1 MTTMTANATTKT
13 ATAKTATAKAATAHR
28 VLAPGPSARTFR
40 AADGSL
46 VTPPDDWACLPPGD
60 AALTRRVKA
69 AGPCFTVEEKKG
81 NKTFSRGLWAPAETI
96 AAHRATLMVERQD
109 PAYAV
114 RLAQGRAR
122 RERAQEQYEDDFEE
136 AVVDFLAFHGR
147 HAVLAATLA
156 RRVTAHAVPVG
167 SGTVARTQRIPV
179 SERAEA
185 AVIAWLRH
193 QTTAYDHMHIPR
205 EKGARREVRRMLAE
219 QSRRLL
225 EKYRRGDDVDGASCP
240 LQSALVRHSPG

>member
-1 MTTMTANATTKT
+1 MTTKKTATTKT
-13 ATAKTATAKAATAHR
+13 STTKAATTHLE
-28 VLAPGPSARTFR
+28 VSPGPAARTFVTR
-40 AADGSL
+40 DGR
-46 VTPPDDWACLPPGD
+46 TITAPEGWACLAPGD

-69 AGPCFTVEEKKG
+69 AGPCFTVVEKRG
-81 NKTFSRGLWAPAETI
+81 NKTFSRGLWADAATI
-96 AAHRATLMVERQD
+96 ATHRAALVEERKD

-136 AVVDFLAFHGR
+136 AVVDFLAFHVR

-179 SERAEA
+179 EERAEV

>member
-1 MTTMTANATTKT
+1 MTTTPTTTKK
-13 ATAKTATAKAATAHR
+13 KTKTTTHLE
-28 VLAPGPSARTFR
+28 VSPGPGARTFVTR
-40 AADGSL
+40 DGRTL
-46 VTPPDDWACLPPGD
+46 TAPEGWVCLPPGD

-69 AGPCFTVEEKKG
+69 AGPCFTVVEKRG
-81 NKTFSRGLWAPAETI
+81 NKTFSRGLWADAATI
-96 AAHRATLMVERQD
+96 ATHRATLVEERKD

-122 RERAQEQYEDDFEE
+122 RARAQEEYEDDFEE
-136 AVVDFLAFHGR
+136 AVVDFLAFHVR

-156 RRVTAHAVPVG
+156 RRVTAHATPVG

-179 SERAEA
+179 AERAEA

-219 QSRRLL
+219 RSRRLL
-225 EKYRRGDDVDGASCP
+225 EQYRRGDDVDAATCP
-240 LQSALVRHSPG
+240 LQQALRPEAKVVRHG

>member
-1 MTTMTANATTKT
+1 MTTTKT
-13 ATAKTATAKAATAHR
+13 TTTTTKKKTTTTTAKTATHLE
-28 VLAPGPSARTFR
+28 VSPGPGARTFVTR
-40 AADGSL
+40 DGR
-46 VTPPDDWACLPPGD
+46 TITAPEGWACLPPGD

-69 AGPCFTVEEKKG
+69 AGPCFTVVEKKG
-81 NKTFSRGLWAPAETI
+81 NKTFSRGLWADAATI
-96 AAHRATLMVERQD
+96 ATHRAALMVERQD

-136 AVVDFLAFHGR
+136 AVVDFLAFDGR

-179 SERAEA
+179 EERAEA

-225 EKYRRGDDVDGASCP
+225 EKYRRGDDVDAASCP
-240 LQSALVRHSPG
+240 LQSALVRDRAG

>member
-1 MTTMTANATTKT
+1 MATKTKT
-13 ATAKTATAKAATAHR
+13 ATTTTTANPQHR
-28 VLAPGPSARTFR
+28 EVSPGPNARTFR

-46 VTPPDDWACLPPGD
+46 VTAPADWACLPPGD

-69 AGPCFTVEEKKG
+69 AGPCFTVVEKKG
-81 NKTFSRGLWAPAETI
+81 RKTFSHGLWAPAATI
-96 AAHRATLMVERQD
+96 ATHRAALVQERAD

-156 RRVTAHAVPVG
+156 RRVTAHATPVG

-179 SERAEA
+179 EERAEA

-219 QSRRLL
+219 QSRKLL
-225 EKYRRGDDVDGASCP
+225 EKYRRGDDVDAAACP
-240 LQSALVRHSPG
+240 LQRALVARAGC

>member
-1 MTTMTANATTKT
+1 MATATKT
-13 ATAKTATAKAATAHR
+13 TTQHR
-28 VLAPGPSARTFR
+28 EVSPGPSARTFR

-46 VTPPDDWACLPPGD
+46 VTAPADWACLPPGD

-69 AGPCFTVEEKKG
+69 AGPCFTVVEKKG
-81 NKTFSRGLWAPAETI
+81 RKTFSHGLWAPAATI
-96 AAHRATLMVERQD
+96 AAHRAALVLERAD
-109 PAYAV
+109 PAYAT

-136 AVVDFLAFHGR
+136 AVVDFLAFHVR

-156 RRVTAHAVPVG
+156 RRVTAHATPVG

-179 SERAEA
+179 GERAEA

-219 QSRRLL
+219 QSRKLL
-225 EKYRRGDDVDGASCP
+225 EKYRRGDDVDAAGCP
-240 LQSALVRHSPG
+240 LQVALARR